1 MKPERYKDGSIFE
14 FADKFGYKSP
24 FGNWMEEERL
34 KREQREQERAEREAE
49 REAEKEAANPT
60 NKTTRYGG
68 VIYFVFLDDYI
79 NDSEK
84 KQVVKNANDILKAN
98 QIPAKVVG
106 IQHPQNVKVDKN
118 GTKVFSMEGFTATLD
133 GRKFGDIVENST
145 YRAVFLAEDMTFRD
159 YYGESMLGS
168 GCYGVTQG
176 FISKVQLD
184 IYEYG
189 KESCYTD
196 NYKGFDAPETNKF
209 DKLMLNALTSLH
221 ELYHQLVAKLKGGPF
236 GGIHTD
242 NGYIDFYYRLKE
254 LERVLNYKPGY
265 NESEEDI
272 EKNKAMMAYARLYQ
286 SGVAYY
292 DWSPNSW
299 QRKLDPILSDEN
311 QCPKFNIMQDG
322 NQGRIAYPKP
332 FPNAGKP
339 WGRDYAKCLFL
350 SIDKVL
356 MQFYF
361 KYQLGTWWSNGWGL
375 SELLNLIYKNLG
387 TKGILAFYVQCF
399 PESKNNLQLDLLR
412 NMAPNDYDKLKTILE
427 AFNKTNNGV
436 LNKITIKDIID
447 GKDSNNNNIKKYE

>member
-1 MKPERYKDGSIFE
+1 MKPERYKEGSIFE

-49 REAEKEAANPT
+49 REAEKESANPT
-60 NKTTRYGG
+60 NKTTRYGS
-68 VIYFVFLDDYI
+68 VIYFVFLDNYLKDA
-79 NDSEK
+79 EK

-106 IQHPQNVKVDKN
+106 IQHPQNVKVDRN

-145 YRAVFLAEDMTFRD
+145 YKAVFLAKDETFD
-159 YYGESMLGS
+159 SIYDNTKVDAYGYTNGGL
-168 GCYGVTQG
+168 
-176 FISKVQLD
+176 SKVDLSAYNTQT
-184 IYEYG
+184 IH
-189 KESCYTD
+189 CYKD
-196 NYKGFDAPETNKF
+196 NYSGELRYHTLIHDT
-209 DKLMLNALTSLH
+209 LMLFALTSLH
-221 ELYHQLVAKLKGGPF
+221 ELYHQLVTKLKGGPF

-242 NGYIDFYYRLKE
+242 DGYVDFYYRLKE
-254 LERVLNYKPGY
+254 LERVLNYKPAY
-265 NESEEDI
+265 NESKEDI

-299 QRKLDPILSDEN
+299 RRKLDDVLSDEN
-311 QCPKFNIMQDG
+311 KCPKFNIMQDG
-322 NQGRIAYPKP
+322 GEGRIAFPKP
-332 FPNAGKP
+332 FPTAGKP
-339 WGRDYAKCLFL
+339 WGRDYAKCLFV

-361 KYQLGTWWSNGWGL
+361 KYQLGTWWSPNGWGL
-375 SELLNLIYKNLG
+375 TELLNLIYKNLG

-399 PESKNNLQLDLLR
+399 PESKNELQLDMLK
-412 NMAPNDYDKLKTILE
+412 NMTSNDYAKLKTILE
-427 AFNKTNNGV
+427 GFNKTNNGV
-436 LNKITIKDIID
+436 LNEITIKDIID
-447 GKDSNNNNIKKYE
+447 GKDSSNNNIKKY